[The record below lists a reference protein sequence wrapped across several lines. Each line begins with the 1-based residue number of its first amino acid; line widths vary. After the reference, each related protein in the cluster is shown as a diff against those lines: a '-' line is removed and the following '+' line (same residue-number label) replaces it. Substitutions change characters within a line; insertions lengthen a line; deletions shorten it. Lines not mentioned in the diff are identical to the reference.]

1 MYILYI
7 IVLKIKLI
15 TNLHAL
21 SVAILKTPPEE
32 LHIELEGKKL
42 TQDDSFVYLG
52 RALCG
57 DEKTEKDVGL
67 GLRRRAQAGANTW
80 RAVEGVM
87 ADRRISK
94 RLKGKVTSTCV
105 M

>member
-1 MYILYI
+1 MQSCESRVTSSL
-7 IVLKIKLI
+7 
-15 TNLHAL
+15 
-21 SVAILKTPPEE
+21 LKTPPEE

-42 TQDDSFVYLG
+42 TQEDSFVYLG
-52 RALCG
+52 SALCG

-67 GLRRRAQAGANTW
+67 GLRRRAQAGANTR